1 MLVNL
6 LLDLWPDSLYIN
18 DIIDYASVFIT
29 DSVEFQAGIG
39 SQGPEKASA
48 AEICSVFRSRC
59 CVTWLNSKNNA
70 LVQMAAVADKEDAG

>member
-1 MLVNL
+1 MIL
-6 LLDLWPDSLYIN
+6 LIMHLYSLQILWD
-18 DIIDYASVFIT
+18 FK
-29 DSVEFQAGIG
+29 QAE
-39 SQGPEKASA
+39 GPEKASA